1 MTEFNDADLDDS
13 KLIGVYGAS
22 GFGKEVMPLVRQ
34 HYSQLNQDNI
44 VFIDDGGRLEQLDG
58 YKVLSYQQFMQHPA
72 TQKAV
77 TIAIADSQVREK
89 LNAKLAQDNIEI
101 INVIANNALQYDNI
115 TMGKGSIICGFVHLT
130 SNIKIGKGFH
140 ANIYSYIAHDCVI
153 GDFVTFAP
161 RVSCNGNVHIED
173 HAYIGTG
180 AVLRQGTPDKP
191 LIIGKGAIVGMGAVV
206 TKDVPAGV
214 TVVGNPARPL
224 IKN

>member
-1 MTEFNDADLDDS
+1 MS
-13 KLIGVYGAS
+13 QLIGIYGAS
-22 GFGKEVMPLVRQ
+22 GFGKEVMPLVRKQ
-34 HYSQLNQDNI
+34 YPQLNQENF
-44 VFIDDGGRLEQLDG
+44 VYVDDGDKLDKLDD
-58 YKVLSYQQFMQHPA
+58 YKVLNYQQFLQQSA
-72 TQKAV
+72 TKKCI
-77 TIAIADSQVREK
+77 TIAIANSQVREK
-89 LNAKLAQDNIEI
+89 LNAKLVQDNIEI

>member
-1 MTEFNDADLDDS
+1 MGDLTMS
-13 KLIGVYGAS
+13 QLIGIYGAS

-44 VFIDDGGRLEQLDG
+44 VFIDDSGRLKQLDG
-58 YKVLSYQQFMQHPA
+58 YKVLSYQEFMQHPA

-89 LNAKLAQDNIEI
+89 LNAKLVQDNIEI

>member
-1 MTEFNDADLDDS
+1 MS
-13 KLIGVYGAS
+13 QLIGIYGAS

-44 VFIDDGGRLEQLDG
+44 VFIDDGGRLQQLDG
-58 YKVLSYQQFMQHPA
+58 YKVLSYQQFMKHPA

-89 LNAKLAQDNIEI
+89 LNAKLVQDNIEI

-130 SNIKIGKGFH
+130 SNIKIGKSFH

-214 TVVGNPARPL
+214 TVVGNPARIL
-224 IKN
+224 NK